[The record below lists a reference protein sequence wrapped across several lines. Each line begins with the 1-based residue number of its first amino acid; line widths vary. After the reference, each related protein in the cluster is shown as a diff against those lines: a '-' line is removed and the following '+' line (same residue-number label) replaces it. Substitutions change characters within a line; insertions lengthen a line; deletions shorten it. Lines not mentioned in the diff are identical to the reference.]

1 MKRFALPSLF
11 CLTFAAACAAD
22 EITLKE
28 VLVTSSREGD
38 IGERLQAATQKVI
51 INRQDIEN
59 MGALTIS
66 DVMGKL
72 PGVDVGTPGAD
83 GSMALRSRGMV
94 RDSVQILVDGERV
107 HANARVAQGIV
118 GRLPSTE
125 LLRVEIMRGSS
136 AEVGGSAPVSVN
148 LVLSKPMARESTA
161 FKAAVG
167 FRDEQP
173 LMQTSYTKGGGDKTF
188 SWLLPVTLNH
198 HDMPTG
204 HQASRRDS
212 AGTWQE
218 DSEQG
223 GRKTEEF
230 VMSPRLAWKS
240 GGDSLTVNPVIFRSF
255 GRGDN
260 SFERSDLAT
269 PANSATRRDD
279 DRSRNAFNRL
289 RADGEMSR
297 EGVKYSGRLAFSD
310 GERNADT
317 ERSQLI
323 GGVTTHSSEQ
333 MRRKERDLGGA
344 FRLDWSSGLH
354 VLAASIEKNGHR
366 RDESQS
372 NSGLATNETHSS
384 WDRQWSIWLQDEW
397 SPSTAVTVTPGLRG
411 EFIRYAVDGVGQ
423 SHQRLL
429 PSLALRLEPAQ
440 HWVLRSS
447 LGAGIKTPRLDE
459 LTNQPV
465 FSVNANSPLEPDRR
479 GNPDLRPERSVNFEA
494 ALERYL
500 PGEAGVIGANAYLRH
515 TEDFTERRAQLE
527 GARWVDRPYNEGSAR
542 HWGVELD
549 GKLRTDSLGWRGA
562 TFRAHLTVPR
572 SEVQDVR
579 LGISR
584 AARESPRYILSGGY
598 DQTLADKS
606 FGVSMQHNGRV
617 LSQVQGE
624 QAYETRRRTVIDA
637 YALQKLNSA
646 LNLRLS
652 LQNLFRADT
661 RRQLDAYAP
670 GSSWSLTTADRGAR
684 TVLLSLEGKW

>member
-1 MKRFALPSLF
+1 MKRFALLPL
-11 CLTFAAACAAD
+11 CLTLASAWAAD

-28 VLVTSSREGD
+28 VIVTSSSED
-38 IGERLQAATQKVI
+38 DVAERHQAATQKVI

-72 PGVDVGTPGAD
+72 PGVDMGTPGAD
-83 GSMALRSRGMV
+83 GSMAMRSRGMV
-94 RDSVQILVDGERV
+94 RDSVQILIDGERV
-107 HANARVAQGIV
+107 AGNARMAQAIV

-125 LLRVEIMRGSS
+125 LQRVEIIRGAS
-136 AEVGGSAPVSVN
+136 AEFGGSAPLTVN
-148 LVLSKPMARESTA
+148 LVLSKPISRESTA

-167 FRDEQP
+167 FRNGQP
-173 LMQTSYTKGGGDKTF
+173 IAQTSYTKGGGDKTF

-204 HQASRRDS
+204 RQVSRRDS
-212 AGTWQE
+212 TGTWQE

-223 GRKTEEF
+223 DRKTEEF

-240 GGDSLTVNPVIFRSF
+240 GSDSLTLSPSIFRSF

-260 SFERSDLAT
+260 AFERSDLAT
-269 PANSATRRDD
+269 PANSATRQDNEN
-279 DRSRNAFNRL
+279 SRNAFNRL
-289 RADGEMSR
+289 RADGEMLR
-297 EGVKYSGRLAFSD
+297 QGVKYSGRLAFSD
-310 GERNADT
+310 GERRSDTQRNALT
-317 ERSQLI
+317 AA
-323 GGVTTHSSEQ
+323 GVATLSNEQ

-344 FRLDWSSGLH
+344 FRLDWSAGLH
-354 VLAASIEKNGHR
+354 ALAASIEENGHR
-366 RDESQS
+366 RDESLS
-372 NSGLATNETHSS
+372 HSLANENHTA
-384 WDRQWSIWLQDEW
+384 WEKQWSAWLQDEW
-397 SPSTAVTVTPGLRG
+397 SPITAVTVTTGLRG
-411 EFIRYAVDGVGQ
+411 EFIRYAVDGIDQ

-440 HWVLRSS
+440 YWVLRTS
-447 LGAGIKTPRLDE
+447 LGAGIKAPRLDE

-500 PGEAGVIGANAYLRH
+500 PGEAGVFGANVYLRH
-515 TEDFTERRAQLE
+515 TEDFTERRVQQE
-527 GARWVDRPYNEGSAR
+527 GLRWVDRPYNEGSAR
-542 HWGVELD
+542 HWGMELD

-562 TFRAHLTVPR
+562 TVRAHLTVPR
-572 SEVQDVR
+572 SEVQDER

-584 AARESPRYILSGGY
+584 AARESPRYILSAGY

-617 LSQVQGE
+617 LTQVPGE
-624 QAYETRRRTVIDA
+624 QAYETRRRTVFDA
-637 YALQKLNSA
+637 YVLQKLSGA

-652 LQNLFRADT
+652 LQNLLRADT
-661 RRQLDAYAP
+661 RRQLDAFAP
-670 GSSWSLTTADRGAR
+670 ATAWSLTSTDKGAR
-684 TVLLSLEGKW
+684 TALLSLEGKW